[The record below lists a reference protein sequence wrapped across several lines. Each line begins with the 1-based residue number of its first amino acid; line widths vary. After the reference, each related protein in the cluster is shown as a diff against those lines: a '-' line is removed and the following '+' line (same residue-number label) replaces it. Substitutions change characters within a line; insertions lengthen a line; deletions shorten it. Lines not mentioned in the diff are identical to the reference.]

1 MTRPIKALGEIVLRG
16 DNLDAM
22 QAIYKELVGLD

>member
-1 MTRPIKALGEIVLRG
+1 MTRPIKALGEIVLRV

-22 QAIYKELVGLD
+22 QAFYKELVGLD

>member
-1 MTRPIKALGEIVLRG
+1 MTRPIKALGEIALRV

-22 QAIYKELVGLD
+22 EAFYEDVVGLD